1 MTILW
6 RMNGVISHRVVSA
19 FNIALAIVILVLTPL
34 LTRDIVSDYVRAS
47 RDVNRPVSPKTVE
60 QPVPRAPFTE
70 YEALIKNNPFGIPD
84 AQLSMLS
91 ESAPA
96 QGDVRELRLVGTI
109 AGEGKYLY
117 AIVSDAAGRQEVFRV
132 GDSVFGSG
140 TLKDVRKDK
149 VLISREGRTVEVP
162 LVDIAVIEDTP
173 QQGKQT
179 RSDFSGFVRSTGRDS
194 FVVDQKAIL
203 NALENPNQL
212 MTDARLQPNF
222 VNGRQEG
229 FVLREVRQGG
239 MYHNLGLLNG
249 DVLLRINNMDISQPD
264 NALQAF
270 TALRGADRVALDIV
284 RSGAKTTL
292 TYQIR

>member
-1 MTILW
+1 
-6 RMNGVISHRVVSA
+6 MNGVISHRVVST
-19 FNIALAIVILVLTPL
+19 FNIALAVVILVLIPL
-34 LTRDIVSDYVRAS
+34 LTRDIISDYARAS
-47 RDVNRPVSPKTVE
+47 RDVNRPVAPKTAE
-60 QPVPRAPFTE
+60 QPLLRTPFPE
-70 YEALIKNNPFGIPD
+70 YEALLKNNPFGIPD

-96 QGDVRELRLVGTI
+96 QGDVRDLRLMGTI

-117 AIVSDAAGRQEVFRV
+117 AIVSDSTGRQEVFRV
-132 GDSVFGSG
+132 GDSVFGFG

-162 LVDIAVIEDTP
+162 LVDVAVIEDAP
-173 QQGKQT
+173 QQQGRQT
-179 RSDFSGFVRSTGRDS
+179 RGDFSSSVRSMGKDS

-249 DVLLRINNMDISQPD
+249 DVLLRINSMDISQPD